1 MKSFINFLSI
11 HSHCNSSFPQVNE
24 KQKSEIRRKVEK
36 YLLGVI
42 SSDDCKAKFFFL
54 FFYFLVFTPLLTRP
68 IERVGFARGK
78 LFSPSAR
85 STRYPSITRPLD
97 KLGAGKVSTGST
109 QGSRQASSGQVIGI
123 HSVKMYFF
131 LFTFYFFLLF
141 SGCASLKYPSSYP
154 MTREIVRSLQGGIT
168 VQVPQGWFNSTDANV
183 SPGLL
188 LWLVKKDY
196 TAAITLT
203 ELHIDEI
210 GSKQV
215 IIDGLETLA
224 SISFS
229 LKKERVQEGIQ
240 LIGTYEIFT
249 LGGKKYCAYEYS
261 TDQGKTIER
270 VIVFGG
276 VGKWFE
282 LSAVPFQKRGRFI
295 DHESLFSVQNS
306 LLNSLRF

>member
-1 MKSFINFLSI
+1 
-11 HSHCNSSFPQVNE
+11 
-24 KQKSEIRRKVEK
+24 
-36 YLLGVI
+36 
-42 SSDDCKAKFFFL
+42 
-54 FFYFLVFTPLLTRP
+54 
-68 IERVGFARGK
+68 
-78 LFSPSAR
+78 
-85 STRYPSITRPLD
+85 
-97 KLGAGKVSTGST
+97 
-109 QGSRQASSGQVIGI
+109 
-123 HSVKMYFF
+123 
-131 LFTFYFFLLF
+131 
-141 SGCASLKYPSSYP
+141 

-210 GSKQV
+210 GSKQI

-261 TDQGKTIER
+261 TDQGTTIER